1 MVSPNVSVNNIES
14 PGLSRDNTAKRQGD
28 GSFDAELE
36 TARKKISLIAPWA
49 EVQKIFNIIP
59 LEFNFDF
66 NAGEIEDNV
75 PKKYSEPDKVKAESA
90 KTEKEIKTQVQENTK
105 TISYFKITKE
115 TFKEN
120 LPSPLPFYPI
130 PAPGLANGTSFKP
143 ITKEDLQMLIDEIVE
158 KIEILKIN
166 RRTELNMSLSYENL
180 GDLTLLLSLK
190 NGFVSVQI
198 AAAQAETKKS
208 LEENLSELESA
219 LKNAKI
225 NIADIKILEVKND
238 NHSNRPG

>member
-14 PGLSRDNTAKRQGD
+14 PGRSRDNNAQRRGD
-28 GSFDAELE
+28 GSFDTELE

-49 EVQKIFNIIP
+49 EIQKIFNIIP

-66 NAGEIEDNV
+66 NAGKIEDNT

-90 KTEKEIKTQVQENTK
+90 KTEKEIKTQVQESTK
-105 TISYFKITKE
+105 TISCFKITKE
-115 TFKEN
+115 TFKGN

-130 PAPGLANGTSFKP
+130 PTLGYANGTSFKP
-143 ITKEDLQMLIDEIVE
+143 ITKEDLQLMIDEIVE
-158 KIEILKIN
+158 KIELLKVN

-190 NGFVSVQI
+190 NGFISIQI

-225 NIADIKILEVKND
+225 NLEDIKIVEVKND